1 MQIVKKHL
9 LSLSKDIV
17 AVYWTL
23 IKIMVPTLILVKGLE
38 LIGAVDWLAHLLSPL
53 MKFVGLP
60 DAMGLVWAASIL
72 TNIYTS
78 MAVYF
83 ELAADN
89 PLSIAQVSVLG
100 LLLLIGHAI
109 PIEGAIA
116 KKAGVRWRITLL
128 IKLIGSLVLGAIL
141 NATYSIT
148 NWLQEPAVM
157 LWKPDQ
163 QSTSLI
169 DWAYGQ
175 LELLFIIFFIIS
187 ALLSL
192 LKVLNLLGIER
203 IIHRLLEPVL
213 RFIGVGKE
221 AANTTVIGVTLGLSF
236 GGGLLIQE
244 AKAGH
249 MKKKDV
255 FLSMCFLA
263 LCHSLIEDTLLM
275 MMLGAHLSAI
285 LWARL
290 VFSLLAIALLARWV
304 RRPSGQRLLNWGMKS
319 VGT

>member
-1 MQIVKKHL
+1 MQIFKKHL

-116 KKAGVRWRITLL
+116 KKAGVRWRVTLL
-128 IKLIGSLVLGAIL
+128 IKLFGSLVLGAIL

-175 LELLFIIFFIIS
+175 LELLFIIFFIIT

-203 IIHRLLEPVL
+203 VIHRLLEPAL

-290 VFSLLAIALLARWV
+290 VFSLLAIAWLARWV

-319 VGT
+319 VGS